1 MVSLAAKTNQ
11 NWLVLPTRQSQME
24 LGREVELKRKS
35 LWADFFTL
43 IFMFIPAY
51 PSKTHTH
58 TRITKWT
65 QHTTQPWI
73 MKVWPNKPQTS
84 HQTSLNQP
92 SPNENFS
99 TRKRPRLLIPHEGKL
114 FLHPLL
120 QLIYELKWCETGCL
134 EFGDTKMGKLA
145 SHFLSICMCIC
156 STGFLFQKKFIQM
169 FAQSCWSFCCTDS
182 SFPATR
188 AEQKG
193 TWEYDLEA
201 QFQ

>member
-1 MVSLAAKTNQ
+1 VNTTHNTTMNHESLAKQ
-11 NWLVLPTRQSQME
+11 
-24 LGREVELKRKS
+24 
-35 LWADFFTL
+35 
-43 IFMFIPAY
+43 
-51 PSKTHTH
+51 
-58 TRITKWT
+58 
-65 QHTTQPWI
+65 TTDI
-73 MKVWPNKPQTS
+73 
-84 HQTSLNQP
+84 TSLNLP

-114 FLHPLL
+114 FLHPQL

-134 EFGDTKMGKLA
+134 EFGNTKMGKLA

-156 STGFLFQKKFIQM
+156 SICSTGFLFQKTFIQM